1 MKVGVTRDSRVILPP
16 FSKAWMR
23 EVGMDGESPN
33 LQNQFFNAARKE
45 RKVVTIFLGNGKKLS
60 GRIKSF
66 DKFTVLLDGMQGE
79 QMIFKHAISTVS
91 FSAKS
96 TGHEGGGGHAG
107 ARQPERT
114 ER

>member
-1 MKVGVTRDSRVILPP
+1 
-16 FSKAWMR
+16 
-23 EVGMDGESPN
+23 MDGESPN
-33 LQNQFFNAARKE
+33 LQNQFFNAARKD

-66 DKFTVLLDGMQGE
+66 DKFTVLLEGSQGE

-91 FSAKS
+91 SAGK
-96 TGHEGGGGHAG
+96 GEGGG
-107 ARQPERT
+107 RPEPGSGLRDH